1 MKTAIAMK
9 KLTTSEQK
17 EALTNFLNK
26 VTKNENLFI
35 KTDEIKGNRFA
46 IAENQENNSYS
57 TKSNF
62 MSYNEMNCYFFGIL
76 ATKEKRIN
84 F

>member
-1 MKTAIAMK
+1 MK
-9 KLTTSEQK
+9 KLNTNQQK
-17 EALTNFLNK
+17 EALTNFLKK

-46 IAENQENNSYS
+46 IAEKQENNSIS

-62 MSYNEMNCYFFGIL
+62 MSYQEMNCYFFGVL
-76 ATKEKRIN
+76 ASLEKRIN

>member
-1 MKTAIAMK
+1 MK
-9 KLTTSEQK
+9 KLNTNQQK
-17 EALTNFLNK
+17 EALTNFLKK

-35 KTDEIKGNRFA
+35 KTDEIKGNRFS
-46 IAENQENNSYS
+46 IAEKQENNSIA

-62 MSYNEMNCYFFGIL
+62 MSYNEINCYFFGVL
-76 ATKEKRIN
+76 ATREKRIN